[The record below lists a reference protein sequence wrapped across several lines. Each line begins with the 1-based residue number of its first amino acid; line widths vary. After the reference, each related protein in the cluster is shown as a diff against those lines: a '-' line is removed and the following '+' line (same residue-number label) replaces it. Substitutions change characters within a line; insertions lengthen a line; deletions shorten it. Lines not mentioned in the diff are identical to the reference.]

1 MTALEI
7 KPDIKTL
14 RDQYESLYAKNEGR
28 LKASLDRCTKALHHE
43 EVDHPPIFQVSQT
56 RLYPRHELFYDKEK
70 NLINNMAKNVLSME
84 PETDFVPFLD
94 PFEGVTKIAEAFGC
108 EIIVPENSDPAVKA
122 PIIQRAEDV
131 YSVKKPSMDHPVFQ
145 DVMDT
150 LKVWTEKTGGI
161 VPIGTTDPQS
171 PLNVVDLLWET
182 NDFFVSLYTEKK
194 AVHHLLKMITEVFI
208 DFYSMQ
214 LEYIDNHACPVHSF
228 PLVSSADGISMSD
241 DEVALLSPD
250 LYKEFGL
257 SYNSRVA
264 EHFNGVYY
272 HSCGNYGDFLEHITS
287 IPNLRGING
296 HLSPKEFK
304 PEYVKRVLEKKVGLF
319 VGISGTSVGWK
330 DPKWT
335 PEEVVDLYNEYYL
348 PSVLQNAYDAGSLD
362 TGFALVGYGGYF
374 GYFHTREEDRE
385 GDLIVDSRGH
395 VVEKNPLI
403 DTTLEEKNANY
414 KRILSTIAELKD
426 RLKNGEDITDNDE
439 YRRFAEA

>member
-7 KPDIKTL
+7 KPDSKVL
-14 RDQYESLYAKNEGR
+14 MKQYEQLYAKNEGR
-28 LKASLDRCTKALHHE
+28 LAASLDRCTKALHHE
-43 EVDHPPIFQVSQT
+43 VVDRPPIWQVSQT

-70 NLINNMAKNVLSME
+70 NLINNMAKNVISME

-108 EIIVPENSDPAVKA
+108 EIMIPENSDPAVKA
-122 PIIQRAEDV
+122 PIIRNAQDV
-131 YSVKKPSMDHPVFQ
+131 YSVKKPPMDHPVFQ

-161 VPIGTTDPQS
+161 IPIGTTDPQS

-194 AVHHLLKMITEVFI
+194 AVHYLLKMITEVFI

-214 LEYIDNHACPVHSF
+214 LEYIENHACPVHSF
-228 PLVSSADGISMSD
+228 PLVSSADGIAMSD

-250 LYKEFGL
+250 LYEEFGVP
-257 SYNSRVA
+257 YNSRVA
-264 EHFNGVYY
+264 EHFKGIYY
-272 HSCGNYGDFLEHITS
+272 HSCGNYGDFLDHITS

-304 PEYVKRVLEKKVGLF
+304 PEYVKGVLEKKVGLF
-319 VGISGTSVGWK
+319 IGISGTSVGWK

-335 PEEVVDLYNEYYL
+335 PEEVIDLYNEYYL
-348 PSVLQNAYDAGSLD
+348 PSVLKNACDAGSLD
-362 TGFALVGYGGYF
+362 TGYALVGYGGYF
-374 GYFHTREEDRE
+374 GYFHTRDSGETE
-385 GDLIVDSRGH
+385 GPVVDSRGH
-395 VVEKNPLI
+395 VVERNPLI
-403 DTTLEEKNANY
+403 DLSLDEKNQNFE
-414 KRILSTIAELKD
+414 KIITTIKDLKELLS
-426 RLKNGEDITDNDE
+426 RGEDVTDNDE